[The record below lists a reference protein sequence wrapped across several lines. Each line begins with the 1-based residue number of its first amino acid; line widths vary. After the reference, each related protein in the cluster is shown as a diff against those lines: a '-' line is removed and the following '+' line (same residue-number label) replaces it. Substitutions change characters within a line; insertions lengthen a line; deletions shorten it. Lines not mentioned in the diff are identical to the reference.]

1 MAGFFRA
8 KGNELQVEVVDN
20 RGTPMWVDV
29 PPIPA
34 RMTIARDFHDT
45 LGHLGREKLLE
56 ALKEWYWWPGMAAD
70 AAQVLRTCEACCK
83 DRKGGEPGV

>member
-1 MAGFFRA
+1 
-8 KGNELQVEVVDN
+8 
-20 RGTPMWVDV
+20 
-29 PPIPA
+29 
-34 RMTIARDFHDT
+34 MTIARDFHDT

-70 AAQVLRTCEACCK
+70 AAQVLRTCEAYCK